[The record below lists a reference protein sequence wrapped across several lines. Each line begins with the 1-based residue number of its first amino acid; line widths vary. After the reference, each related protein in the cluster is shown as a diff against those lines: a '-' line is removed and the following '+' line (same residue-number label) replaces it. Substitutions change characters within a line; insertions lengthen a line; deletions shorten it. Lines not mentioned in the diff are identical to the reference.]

1 MTQDTD
7 PDTTGFNI
15 KEFIGN
21 HWRKL
26 LIGLIVIGL
35 LVFGFS
41 RCTNKQPETPEA
53 DTVTQAQLNA
63 AIAAAKPD
71 PRIKKLEEDFA
82 AQKRA
87 DEELFNNHATAINA
101 AVADAANATA
111 QVVKLANKVKKLAN
125 KVKKLA
131 TKASVTDLKKDV
143 DEEFKK
149 AYTKIGD
156 VDKKADNATK
166 AAAEA
171 NTTANEAKILAQ
183 EAQASTNQLREK
195 LNNGGF
201 VADGFWGN
209 IPVKPK

>member
-1 MTQDTD
+1 MTN
-7 PDTTGFNI
+7 DTTKTSWI
-15 KEFIGN
+15 QKMKENKLISIIG
-21 HWRKL
+21 
-26 LIGLIVIGL
+26 GLIALGL
-35 LVFGFS
+35 IAFIITIIVKANS
-41 RCTNKQPETPEA
+41 NPEVPKA
-53 DTVTQAQLNA
+53 DTITQEQLNA

-82 AQKRA
+82 AKKRA
-87 DEELFNNHATAINA
+87 DEETFNNHAEAINA
-101 AVADAANATA
+101 AVADAANATS
-111 QVVKLANKVKKLAN
+111 QVAELAN